1 MLVGGKEVQSPE
13 VSSMTRSGRVY
24 APQVASPEVE
34 KKKESAPVKQ
44 PVSDEEAEQ
53 FLKLIKRS
61 EYKVVLQ
68 LSKMPAQI
76 SMLAL
81 LLSSEPHRKAL
92 LKVLNEAY
100 VPGSISTENFSVGYI
115 LSANH
120 LSFSTLKRYED
131 TALHITVS
139 AYGYDIGRVLID
151 NGSAMNICPL
161 VTFKHLGLTEDQIR
175 NNGVVI
181 RAFDGSKHET
191 LGEVDLN
198 VTIGPVDFAIPF
210 QVMDIHSTYNMLLGR
225 PWIHTAGAVPSSLH
239 QRVEF
244 VKDGKIVI
252 VDAKEDHAV
261 YMSAKGSGNGV
272 HNKAPRVPNHQCH
285 IPWRRNFFG

>member
-61 EYKVVLQ
+61 EYKVVEQ

-100 VPGSISTENFSVGYI
+100 VPGSISTEKFSDMVGYI

-120 LSFSTLKRYED
+120 LSFTDDEYIEE
-131 TALHITVS
+131 
-139 AYGYDIGRVLID
+139 GR
-151 NGSAMNICPL
+151 G
-161 VTFKHLGLTEDQIR
+161 
-175 NNGVVI
+175 
-181 RAFDGSKHET
+181 
-191 LGEVDLN
+191 
-198 VTIGPVDFAIPF
+198 
-210 QVMDIHSTYNMLLGR
+210 HS
-225 PWIHTAGAVPSSLH
+225 PSHHS
-239 QRVEF
+239 
-244 VKDGKIVI
+244 
-252 VDAKEDHAV
+252 
-261 YMSAKGSGNGV
+261 
-272 HNKAPRVPNHQCH
+272 
-285 IPWRRNFFG
+285 